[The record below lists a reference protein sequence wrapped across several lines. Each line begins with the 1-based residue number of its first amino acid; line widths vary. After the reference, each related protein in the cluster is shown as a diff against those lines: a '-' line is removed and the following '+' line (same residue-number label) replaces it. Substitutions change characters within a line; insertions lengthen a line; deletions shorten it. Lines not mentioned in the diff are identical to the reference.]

1 MSSLLDLTHHLPA
14 YHKFQVLYPE
24 NQKGILNPC
33 FIPKISWKVRKY
45 KFQARND
52 LSNHLVQPF
61 HFTDQETK
69 SQPIFIT

>member
-45 KFQARND
+45 KFRLEMTLTIIWFNLFILLIRKLKA
-52 LSNHLVQPF
+52 SPF
-61 HFTDQETK
+61 L
-69 SQPIFIT
+69 